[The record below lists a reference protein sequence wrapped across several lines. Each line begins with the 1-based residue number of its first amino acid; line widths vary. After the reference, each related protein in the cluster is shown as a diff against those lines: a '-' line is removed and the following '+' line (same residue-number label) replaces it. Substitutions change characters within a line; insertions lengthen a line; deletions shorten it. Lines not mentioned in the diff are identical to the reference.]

1 MAKLSKQQ
9 LEEMKQMISKG
20 VSPEDISNHF
30 NVAISNVHYY
40 KAKFKKEG
48 LDVPNLKGRR
58 PTGSVQ
64 QPAIPGNSP
73 AATADTSITGQ
84 DMKLVVNGVAVT
96 IHGQAKNVTIGNGSL
111 QVDF

>member
-9 LEEMKQMISKG
+9 LNEMKQM
-20 VSPEDISNHF
+20 VSQGIGPEDISNHF

-48 LDVPNLKGRR
+48 LEVPNLKGRR

-64 QPAIPGNSP
+64 QPAIPV
-73 AATADTSITGQ
+73 AAEPGFQLTGQ
-84 DMKLVVNGVAVT
+84 DMRVVVNGVPVT
-96 IHGQAKNVTIGNGSL
+96 IHGTAKNVTISNGSL

>member
-9 LEEMKQMISKG
+9 LEQMKQMISKG
-20 VSPEDISNHF
+20 VTPEDISHHF
-30 NVAISNVHYY
+30 GVAISNVHYY

-48 LDVPNLKGRR
+48 LEVPNVKGRR

-64 QPAIPGNSP
+64 KSALPGNIS
-73 AATADTSITGQ
+73 ATASLTPSG
-84 DMKLVVNGVAVT
+84 DMRVVVNGVPVT
-96 IHGQAKNVTIGNGSL
+96 IHGSAKNVTISNGSL